1 MTMPTPLE
9 AFSKK
14 FVRGIMATFPARAA
28 NLGLHGYDGLVTD
41 YAPSAIARR
50 VSDLK
55 GYRAEL
61 AAIPPGEPPAQEW
74 LDYEL
79 LRLAIERELFEWETL
94 RDWARNP
101 IGYVFACDVSNY
113 IKRNYAPLPT
123 RVKAITAHLGRVPEL
138 VAQAR
143 ANLELPM
150 PRTFAQVSLEMT
162 RGTVKFLREDLPPQL
177 TAIAESELM
186 SRFSGAQARA
196 MAALESLA
204 AWLQDEVLPQ
214 ANDQFAI
221 GADAYRQMLRVG
233 EGVELPLDQ
242 LLAIAEADL
251 AHNKSEFE
259 ATARRISPD
268 KSPAQVM
275 QDIGRRHPS
284 AAELVQEAQ
293 RMMETLRAF
302 VVERGLVSIPYDLQP
317 VVAETPTFL
326 RWAFA
331 MMDTPG
337 PFEQVA
343 TEAFYYITPP
353 EKEWTA
359 EQVEAWLSV
368 FNYDTLDDMSIH
380 EGWPGHY
387 LHALHFKNS
396 PTQVA
401 KVIDAYA
408 FWEGWAHYVEQMMVE
423 EGYRNGDPRLRM
435 AQLSEALLRNVRFVC
450 AIGMHTQGMSVQEAT
465 RRFMQEAC
473 MEELPARKE
482 AERGTFDPGY
492 LAYTL
497 GKLMTLKL
505 RRDYQREQGG
515 AFSLRKFHDTFL
527 SFGAPPIPFVRKMML
542 HDDDGQIL

>member
-14 FVRGIMATFPARAA
+14 FIRGIMATFPARAA

-50 VSDLK
+50 VSDLTA
-55 GYRAEL
+55 YRAEL
-61 AAIPPGEPPAQEW
+61 AAIAPGEPPSQEW

-101 IGYVFACDVSNY
+101 MGYVSACDVSNY

-123 RVKAITAHLGRVPEL
+123 RLKAITAHLGRVPGL
-138 VAQAR
+138 LAQAR
-143 ANLELPM
+143 TNLERPM
-150 PRTFAQVSLEMT
+150 PRTFAQVSLEIT
-162 RGTVKFLREDLPPQL
+162 RGTVTFLREELPAQL

-186 SRFSGAQARA
+186 SQFSVAQARA
-196 MAALESLA
+196 IAALESFA

-214 ANDQFAI
+214 ANEQFAI
-221 GADAYRQMLRVG
+221 GVDAYRQLLRVG

-242 LLAIAEADL
+242 LLAMAQADL

-275 QDIGRRHPS
+275 QDIGRRHP
-284 AAELVQEAQ
+284 APADLIAEAQ
-293 RMMETLRAF
+293 KMMETLRAF
-302 VVERGLVSIPYDLQP
+302 VIERGLVSIPYDMRP
-317 VVAETPTFL
+317 VVAETPAFL

-343 TEAFYYITPP
+343 AEAFYYITPP

-359 EQVEAWLSV
+359 EQVEAWLSLS
-368 FNYDTLDDMSIH
+368 NYDTLDDISIH

-396 PTQVA
+396 PTQVT
-401 KVIDAYA
+401 KVIDTYS

-435 AQLSEALLRNVRFVC
+435 AQLSEALLRDVRSVC

-465 RRFMQEAC
+465 RRFMQDAF

-492 LAYTL
+492 LAYML
-497 GKLMTLKL
+497 GKLMTLRL
-505 RRDYQREQGG
+505 RQDYAREQGS
-515 AFSLRKFHDTFL
+515 AFTLRKFHDTFL
-527 SFGAPPIPFVRKMML
+527 SFGAPPIPLVRKMML
-542 HDDDGQIL
+542 RHDDGQIL